1 MTLGVFAEIERLVE
15 YIPIHNDAPNIC
27 GKLMDNASIDTQFYF
42 EDIDGIAVR
51 LGILEVER
59 NTVSL
64 RDIIKLFNKFLN
76 HATVEEIV
84 SKQLYKQLQN
94 INGSG
99 LPLKH
104 LLFDFCLAA
113 LDGDSLDAKLYLTN
127 SFYFLGLHRELALV
141 LSVII
146 NEPTL
151 KEDKDVRQLL
161 TLLARITEPN
171 NINIYF
177 DADADGFNKRYSIYL
192 QELCNLTPIYNRQ
205 TSKKTTPTT
214 KKGL

>member
-76 HATVEEIV
+76 HATIEEIV

-99 LPLKH
+99 LPLKN

-146 NEPTL
+146 SEPTL

-161 TLLARITEPN
+161 TRLAQITEPN

-192 QELCNLTPIYNRQ
+192 QELCKLTPFYNRQ
-205 TSKKTTPTT
+205 TSKKTTTT
-214 KKGL
+214 RKKVL